1 LATAKSGVLPDW
13 TFDKPLFIVYPSKR
27 QRTMKRLAIVLI
39 LLFMAASVPANQGGS
54 IANTVYISG
63 KAVVFFGPSW
73 NEYVALPEKYKDA
86 IDEEL
91 YDFTHYRLQ
100 VLSYLEA
107 NGIQGISTTSET
119 IRIQIDPNEVIHY
132 IRSDFDHAFGLIMT
146 DGRKEPK
153 VFLGAATAS
162 QLKSMFEEYFGLY

>member
-1 LATAKSGVLPDW
+1 
-13 TFDKPLFIVYPSKR
+13 
-27 QRTMKRLAIVLI
+27 MKRFAIVLI
-39 LLFMAASVPANQGGS
+39 LLFMAAPVLAKPGGS

-73 NEYVALPEKYKDA
+73 DEYVALPEKDKDA

-107 NGIQGISTTSET
+107 NGIQGISTTSEN
-119 IRIQIDPNEVIHY
+119 IQIQIDPNEVVHY
-132 IRSDFDHAFGLIMT
+132 VRSDFDHAFGLIMT
-146 DGRKEPK
+146 DGQKEPK
-153 VFLGAATAS
+153 VFMGAATTS
-162 QLKSMFEEYFGLY
+162 QLKSMFEKFFGLY